1 MAPQLVLPT
10 RDLDK
15 GHRASTPLELLFDL
29 VIVIAIAALTAAFH
43 HALAD
48 GHGAEALPRFI
59 LLFITIWWAWMGVT
73 WFASAFGHEDAV
85 NKLLLGVIM
94 TGALVFAAGAGS
106 FFDTMDLSW
115 GLLGWSIMRLAL
127 AILWLR
133 VARQP
138 QHRIVALRFMT
149 SILVAQAAWFVLF
162 FTTVP
167 ASGAALIGTL
177 LCLALEF
184 TLPAWAQS
192 GRLLPWHR
200 GHLTERYGL
209 LMLIVLGEGLLAA
222 SIGFRALYGAEPDY
236 HAAVTGLAGVVIV
249 FTLWWV
255 YFDRDHDLDR
265 QSPLRAFL
273 WGYGHAPLF
282 ASVALVGAGAA
293 FVAEHP
299 DHAAGWALG
308 GPLAVSYALIWALR
322 DRALTLSPAQRFL
335 LPIAALAFAGGGALQ
350 ASAMI
355 FAVISALL
363 LAGRILLFPSQTPN
377 PEKSHD

>member
-1 MAPQLVLPT
+1 LTQPARVLA
-10 RDLDK
+10 DS
-15 GHRASTPLELLFDL
+15 HRASTPLELLFDL

-73 WFASAFGHEDAV
+73 WFASAFGHEDAGY
-85 NKLLLGVIM
+85 KLLLGVIM
-94 TGALVFAAGAGS
+94 TGALIFAAGAGS

-162 FTTVP
+162 FITVP

-209 LMLIVLGEGLLAA
+209 LMLIVLGDRRRSRCPRLRDDLHRQKARTLRQTRRWHRVRRIARIAPPFEDQVGIHRVAQRHLRNRHTRCRRLKADRPLLL
-222 SIGFRALYGAEPDY
+222 IRPK
-236 HAAVTGLAGVVIV
+236 
-249 FTLWWV
+249 
-255 YFDRDHDLDR
+255 
-265 QSPLRAFL
+265 PLRPTRHAITIVSTIDSGHYPAL
-273 WGYGHAPLF
+273 SARGSAVRPDGYA
-282 ASVALVGAGAA
+282 
-293 FVAEHP
+293 
-299 DHAAGWALG
+299 
-308 GPLAVSYALIWALR
+308 
-322 DRALTLSPAQRFL
+322 
-335 LPIAALAFAGGGALQ
+335 
-350 ASAMI
+350 
-355 FAVISALL
+355 
-363 LAGRILLFPSQTPN
+363 
-377 PEKSHD
+377 

>member
-1 MAPQLVLPT
+1 MRPHLRSANWSKHASHHPYRNDAQTMDQLTQVAPRLTQPARVLA
-10 RDLDK
+10 DS
-15 GHRASTPLELLFDL
+15 HRASTPLELLFDL

-73 WFASAFGHEDAV
+73 WFASAFGHEDAGY
-85 NKLLLGVIM
+85 KLLLGVIM
-94 TGALVFAAGAGS
+94 TGALIFAAGAGS

-162 FTTVP
+162 FITVP

-200 GHLTERYGL
+200 GHLTEVPSPPRRPPPTKSANPPANPA
-209 LMLIVLGEGLLAA
+209 LA
-222 SIGFRALYGAEPDY
+222 P
-236 HAAVTGLAGVVIV
+236 
-249 FTLWWV
+249 
-255 YFDRDHDLDR
+255 
-265 QSPLRAFL
+265 
-273 WGYGHAPLF
+273 
-282 ASVALVGAGAA
+282 
-293 FVAEHP
+293 
-299 DHAAGWALG
+299 
-308 GPLAVSYALIWALR
+308 GPAHSE
-322 DRALTLSPAQRFL
+322 DRAA
-335 LPIAALAFAGGGALQ
+335 I
-350 ASAMI
+350 
-355 FAVISALL
+355 
-363 LAGRILLFPSQTPN
+363 
-377 PEKSHD
+377 